1 MLSRSKRE
9 QEGSKYNVEILKRRV
24 YHQQLSNL
32 LDSVQAPTD
41 AIVSAAGDHS
51 STYPLRMRCDRIIQ
65 QAKSQLMLV
74 HVTAAELKARQC
86 DDQFHLNVHKME
98 QTRKDPVSTER
109 LTEAMVAVL
118 QRRFK
123 HIEQR
128 IQRLYQL
135 KVNFFDEA
143 PAATS
148 KYL

>member
-1 MLSRSKRE
+1 M
-9 QEGSKYNVEILKRRV
+9 EILKRRV
-24 YHQQLSNL
+24 YHQQLPSL
-32 LDSVQAPTD
+32 LDSVQSPTD

-51 STYPLRMRCDRIIQ
+51 CSFPLRMRCDRIIQ
-65 QAKSQLMLV
+65 QARSQLMLV

-86 DDQFHLNVHKME
+86 DSQFHWNVHKME
-98 QTRKDPVSTER
+98 QTRRDPVSTER
-109 LTEAMVAVL
+109 LTEAMVEVL

-123 HIEQR
+123 HIEER

-143 PAATS
+143 PAVTS